1 MSSSSFKFNM
11 KHSGNRSSDR
21 FSLWNL
27 SMYFINDLVNF
38 LLQRNNSCA
47 TVACWHMGRKLWTH
61 ILQSDKVCKRK
72 RTNDFVFLPF
82 DIKELSKWKEK
93 IQITHFLFIFPCN
106 ITHDSKS
113 KIFTYDTICYIMI
126 SMLLYDTK
134 CYPQSRCRHRHI
146 ALTQSLSLCH
156 SISMWCV
163 FICVPICTYMILLLI
178 SSILYITL

>member
-1 MSSSSFKFNM
+1 MLVVCSDEIFLIEILASFSFNFNI
-11 KHSGNRSSDR
+11 KHSGNRSSDL

-47 TVACWHMGRKLWTH
+47 TVACWHMGRKLWAH

-93 IQITHFLFIFPCN
+93 IQIAYFLFTFPSYS
-106 ITHDSKS
+106 THYSKS
-113 KIFTYDTICYIMI
+113 FSTTFLTKTIIKYIVNN
-126 SMLLYDTK
+126 K
-134 CYPQSRCRHRHI
+134 P
-146 ALTQSLSLCH
+146 
-156 SISMWCV
+156 
-163 FICVPICTYMILLLI
+163 
-178 SSILYITL
+178 

>member
-1 MSSSSFKFNM
+1 MTYGISNKKISYYNVTNVGHRKLQFMLTYILSNRIVSYARRICVIYSYEIFLIEILASFSFNSNI
-11 KHSGNRSSDR
+11 KHSGNRSSDL

-93 IQITHFLFIFPCN
+93 IQIPYFI
-106 ITHDSKS
+106 
-113 KIFTYDTICYIMI
+113 
-126 SMLLYDTK
+126 L
-134 CYPQSRCRHRHI
+134 
-146 ALTQSLSLCH
+146 
-156 SISMWCV
+156 
-163 FICVPICTYMILLLI
+163 
-178 SSILYITL
+178 

>member
-1 MSSSSFKFNM
+1 M
-11 KHSGNRSSDR
+11 KHNRLSPYTSIKHNGNHSSDL

-93 IQITHFLFIFPCN
+93 IQIPYFILCFQA
-106 ITHDSKS
+106 I
-113 KIFTYDTICYIMI
+113 
-126 SMLLYDTK
+126 
-134 CYPQSRCRHRHI
+134 RHI
-146 ALTQSLSLCH
+146 IQNVKYSHVIPYLSLIWLSNKNDC
-156 SISMWCV
+156 
-163 FICVPICTYMILLLI
+163 
-178 SSILYITL
+178 

>member
-1 MSSSSFKFNM
+1 MLEEYVICFDEILLIEILSSSSFKFNM

-113 KIFTYDTICYIMI
+113 KIFTYDTICYTDMNIKHNI
-126 SMLLYDTK
+126 
-134 CYPQSRCRHRHI
+134 
-146 ALTQSLSLCH
+146 
-156 SISMWCV
+156 W
-163 FICVPICTYMILLLI
+163 
-178 SSILYITL
+178 ITRIKQINFGKYNE